1 MGYMINRIYLENYKL
16 FDGIK
21 LDFGNN
27 LLSVFDGPNGYGKT
41 SVFDAID
48 EEQKGFISTA
58 FRIHKT
64 SKYNNI

>member
-16 FDGIK
+16 FDRKK

-41 SVFDAID
+41 SVFDAI
-48 EEQKGFISTA
+48 EFLVTGNIS
-58 FRIHKT
+58 RVESSEVILVH
-64 SKYNNI
+64 